1 MNKEAYLNELAQNLK
16 TLPPEELTDIMV
28 EFREHFEFAQLSGRS
43 EAEVISKLGNP
54 RLVAREVLTQSHI
67 EKADKSPTLFS
78 VTRAVMATVSLGLFN
93 LIIVMLPFAA
103 SLLLI
108 AGIFGFAI
116 FLVISPIWLLI
127 QNPSLMAFFNDIFLM
142 LALVGGGL
150 LILTGAIKF
159 TRIYYNLVIRYL
171 KYNLKVIKKDVTH
184 IEK

>member
-67 EKADKSPTLFS
+67 EKADKSPTLIS

-93 LIIVMLPFAA
+93 LIIVMSPLSPPYYSLPGYSALPF
-103 SLLLI
+103 
-108 AGIFGFAI
+108 F
-116 FLVISPIWLLI
+116 
-127 QNPSLMAFFNDIFLM
+127 
-142 LALVGGGL
+142 
-150 LILTGAIKF
+150 
-159 TRIYYNLVIRYL
+159 
-171 KYNLKVIKKDVTH
+171 
-184 IEK
+184 